1 MIAENSMA
9 GMKNLMTQKVDLRS
23 KNVCGKIA
31 IFRVQ
36 FPHSDF
42 ADSYFYFSE
51 SDSKVYKSH
60 DATVILELLKWNDIN
75 IQNKVKYQLV
85 FSVSNFKWR
94 RNILTNIFVGTEQMT
109 VLLLCKN

>member
-1 MIAENSMA
+1 MNFSSNNVELSQMIAENSMA

-42 ADSYFYFSE
+42 ADSNFFLNQTLRFI
-51 SDSKVYKSH
+51 KVMM
-60 DATVILELLKWNDIN
+60 LL
-75 IQNKVKYQLV
+75 
-85 FSVSNFKWR
+85 
-94 RNILTNIFVGTEQMT
+94 
-109 VLLLCKN
+109 